1 MSLRVAFDLDGTLAD
16 MHSVLRREA
25 LRLFGDS
32 VLPPPSSDSTGTD
45 TTDEAGGMAAAT
57 GLRLT
62 TSQRSQLWDHVRQTD
77 NFWTTLPEQEPG
89 IIARLAEMANARRW
103 EVIFVTTR
111 PSSAGDT
118 TQRQSQQ
125 WLERYGFQLPSVFVV
140 RRSRGKLADALHL
153 DAVVDDRPENC
164 LDVVLDSKARA
175 LLIWPGAA
183 SDMPLGLSKMGVR
196 AVPNATAALALLARF
211 DDRRRHP
218 KVVQSLRKMLSL
230 DEFDR
235 I

>member
-32 VLPPPSSDSTGTD
+32 VLPPPSSDVTSTD
-45 TTDEAGGMAAAT
+45 TADETGSTFTA

-62 TSQRSQLWDHVRQTD
+62 ASQRTQLWDQVRQTD

-89 IIARLAEMANARRW
+89 IIVRLAEMADARRW
-103 EVIFVTTR
+103 EVMFVTTR

-118 TQRQSQQ
+118 TQRQTQQ
-125 WLERYGFQLPSVFVV
+125 WLVRHGFQLPSVFVV

-218 KVVQSLRKMLSL
+218 KVVQSLRKMLSM